1 MQKNNGWNQDTKKY
15 LECYR
20 EILGRMIKNM
30 TGVCLTDSISGN
42 FIMQM
47 IPHHMAAIEMS
58 ANILKYT
65 KEPQL
70 IQIASHII
78 SSQKESIENM
88 RKVQECCSAVQN
100 TACDLK
106 QYQRCYRQI
115 IDTMFS
121 QMRCAREGNSVDAD
135 FLREMLPHHEG
146 AVRLSKN
153 ALHYDICAP
162 LIPILERIISS
173 QCRGIEEMNQ
183 LLSCLS

>member
-1 MQKNNGWNQDTKKY
+1 MQKNSGWNQDTKKY
-15 LECYR
+15 LERYC

-65 KEPQL
+65 ENPELKR
-70 IQIASHII
+70 IASNII

-88 RKVQECCSAVQN
+88 RKAQECCTAVQN

-106 QYQRCYRQI
+106 QYQKCFEQI
-115 IDTMFS
+115 TNTMFS

-153 ALHYDICAP
+153 ALRYDICAQ

-173 QCRGIEEMNQ
+173 QCRGIEEMKH